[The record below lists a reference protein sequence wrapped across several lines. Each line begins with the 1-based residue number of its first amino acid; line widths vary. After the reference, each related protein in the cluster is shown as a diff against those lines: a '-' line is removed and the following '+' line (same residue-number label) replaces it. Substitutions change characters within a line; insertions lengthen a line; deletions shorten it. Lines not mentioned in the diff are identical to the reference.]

1 MTNRVTLPTPI
12 SRVGVVALDHQ
23 YDNAFPHPVDG
34 AYVDWWWTTVLG
46 PSSATML
53 RRLVTSVGDHY
64 TLPSLGALCGIRD
77 LKTVRHAL
85 ERVAQ
90 FVPGTTWREHPDATL
105 DLTVPPASPASAP
118 APSPASHPPSNPSTR
133 NTSPGQSPKESPP
146 SAHPRHERPPNQPP
160 KLTG

>member
-105 DLTVPPASPASAP
+105 DLTVPARLPSLGPGALARIPPAL
-118 APSPASHPPSNPSTR
+118 HPLHQEHLAWAVT
-133 NTSPGQSPKESPP
+133 E
-146 SAHPRHERPPNQPP
+146 
-160 KLTG
+160 